1 MQKKLK
7 QTEAYKYYWKFATE
21 RQNIFFNRI
30 NNINKNEFTE
40 DEILQEYKFTNAYRA
55 SDRVSQFLIKE
66 VIYNDNNYSN
76 EDVLFRIILFKLFSK
91 LETWQYLESKL
102 KDIRYS
108 TFKYDMYNELIS
120 DYMNRGNVVYSNA
133 YMIAPATKKFLQKRK
148 HSNHLLLLEFMMK
161 DNITQKVL
169 NAKSLE
175 EIYLIMKS
183 YPSFGKFLAFQF
195 AIDINYSELIDFS
208 ENDFVVAGPG
218 ALDGISK
225 CFENYKD
232 FSPEYI
238 IKYMDEQQDNEF
250 KKYDLDFK
258 SLFGRKLHLID
269 CQNLFCEV
277 SKYTRVALPNVEG
290 VAKRTRIKQKFKYN
304 KTLIEFF
311 YPPKWNIN
319 DTMKGNLK

>member
-76 EDVLFRIILFKLFSK
+76 EDVLFRIILFKLFNK
-91 LETWQYLESKL
+91 IETWQYLESKL

-304 KTLIEFF
+304 KILIEFF